1 MYIETSS
8 NNHGNNVYVTWER
21 TDIIQ
26 ITNISFYY
34 NRFSISDENLRAMGR
49 YKIQLLLENNTWT
62 TQFVINENDQYSNN
76 STDWKILNL
85 DFTIEN
91 YGIKFV
97 YDRIKSAHA
106 DMCFSNIMITHSV
119 F

>member
-1 MYIETSS
+1 MEK
-8 NNHGNNVYVTWER
+8 

-26 ITNISFYY
+26 ISNISIYY

-49 YKIQLLLENNTWT
+49 FKVLLLLENNAWT
-62 TQFVINENDQYSNN
+62 TQFVINENDQYIIN
-76 STDWKILNL
+76 STDWKLLNL
-85 DFTIEN
+85 DFTIEK
-91 YGIKFV
+91 YGIRLV

-119 F
+119 Y